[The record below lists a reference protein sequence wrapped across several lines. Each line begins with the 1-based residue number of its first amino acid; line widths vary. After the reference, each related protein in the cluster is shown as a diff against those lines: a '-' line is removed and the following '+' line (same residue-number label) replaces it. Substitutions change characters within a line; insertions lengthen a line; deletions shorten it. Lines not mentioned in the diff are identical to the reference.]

1 MNDGRD
7 IVAEALP
14 AYEIG
19 EELGRGAWG
28 VVIAGRHRELGRD
41 VAIKQLP
48 PSFGSDPEVKKRFR
62 SEAKLLASLD
72 HPHIVP
78 VYHAG
83 EQDGVLYI
91 TMRLIDGVDL
101 RALLA
106 QEGRFDAKR
115 AAQITAQV
123 ASALDAAHARGLV
136 HRDVKPANVLRTLR
150 DGHEH
155 VYLTDFGL
163 TKSARSTAG
172 LTESGEWVGTLD
184 YISPEQIRGDDVDA
198 RTDVYAL
205 GCVLYHELTGC
216 VPFESENFAAKVWAH
231 LNETP
236 RALREAAPGTPPALP
251 EVVARAM
258 AKEPAERYA
267 SAGEFA
273 KAVSDAVAA
282 DGATRVRQRP
292 APPPDPR
299 AELGR
304 TPVDFPTVTTRSE
317 EPPDTARSR
326 SKTTQPSAPPPGA
339 RRRRWLIRG
348 GVLALLVIAAV
359 VGGLAARGGGS
370 NPVNREDVVALLDR
384 YQANL
389 TNENLSGLE
398 QLLAPSFTRATLADP
413 PVNREAALNQYRRAF
428 AARKQPRVSLS
439 REVIQTGEN
448 DATVR
453 AQFLR
458 TTPGRLALGDSGA
471 IVITMVEKDGELLI
485 DSIHNYLDLIVSPP
499 RFAKDQLPAVVDV
512 VATVSSNG
520 RRVRVA
526 GDRHRLRANTAA
538 IAFPLTPEGLRT
550 VHTRQPIRVSVVSRY
565 RGGAQP
571 VRDSYVTAFER

>member
-1 MNDGRD
+1 MAAEFEPGQVFAGHRIDAVVGRGGMGIVYRATHLALD
-7 IVAEALP
+7 RPVALKVMAPDLVAE
-14 AYEIG
+14 EG
-19 EELGRGAWG
+19 FRERFQRESR
-28 VVIAGRHRELGRD
+28 IA
-41 VAIKQLP
+41 
-48 PSFGSDPEVKKRFR
+48 
-62 SEAKLLASLD
+62 ASLD

-106 QEGRFDAKR
+106 QEGSFDAER
-115 AAQITAQV
+115 AAQFTAQV

-136 HRDVKPANVLRTLR
+136 HRDVKPANVLRAVR
-150 DGHEH
+150 DGREH

-172 LTESGEWVGTLD
+172 LTETGQWVGTLD
-184 YISPEQIRGDDVDA
+184 YISPEQIRGDGVDA

-205 GCVLYHELTGC
+205 GCVVYHELTGC

-236 RALREAAPGTPPALP
+236 KALHNAAPGTPHALP

-258 AKEPAERYA
+258 AKDPGERYA

-273 KAVSDAVAA
+273 QAVNHAVAA

-292 APPPDPR
+292 APPPEAR
-299 AELGR
+299 TELER
-304 TPVDFPTVTTRSE
+304 TPVDFPMVTERSQG
-317 EPPDTARSR
+317 PPDTARSQ
-326 SKTTQPSAPPPGA
+326 SKATRPSAAPPDP
-339 RRRRWLIRG
+339 RRRKWLVRG
-348 GVLALLVIAAV
+348 GVLALLVAAAV
-359 VGGLAARGGGS
+359 VGGLAARGGGGGD
-370 NPVNREDVVALLDR
+370 PVDREDVVALLDR

-398 QLLAPSFTRATLADP
+398 RLMAPTFTRATLGDA
-413 PVNREAALNQYRRAF
+413 PVNRQAALNQYRRGF

-439 REVIQTGEN
+439 RERIETGED

-471 IVITMVEKDGELLI
+471 IDITMVEKDGRLLI
-485 DSIHNYLDLIVSPP
+485 DSIHNYLDLIVTPP
-499 RFAKDQLPAVVDV
+499 RFTQEQLPAVVQV
-512 VATVSSNG
+512 EATVNSGG

-526 GDRHRLRANTAA
+526 GGRNRLRANTAA
-538 IAFPLTPEGLRT
+538 IAFPLTPGGRRI
-550 VHTRQPIRVSVVSRY
+550 VHTRQPIRVTVQSRY
-565 RGGAQP
+565 RGGTEP
-571 VRDSYVTAFER
+571 VRDSYTTAFER

>member
-1 MNDGRD
+1 M
-7 IVAEALP
+7 VADFEPGQVFAGHRID
-14 AYEIG
+14 AV
-19 EELGRGAWG
+19 LGRGGMGIVYRATHLALDRPVALKVMAPELVADEG
-28 VVIAGRHRELGRD
+28 FRERFQRESRIA
-41 VAIKQLP
+41 
-48 PSFGSDPEVKKRFR
+48 
-62 SEAKLLASLD
+62 ASLD

-83 EQDGVLYI
+83 EHDGVLYI

-106 QEGRFDAKR
+106 QDGRFDAAR
-115 AAQITAQV
+115 AAQINAQV

-172 LTESGEWVGTLD
+172 LTESGAWVGTLD
-184 YISPEQIRGDDVDA
+184 YISPEQIRGDGVDA

-231 LNETP
+231 LNESP
-236 RALREAAPGTPPALP
+236 KALREAAPGTPPTLA

-258 AKEPAERYA
+258 AKDPGERYS

-273 KAVSDAVAA
+273 QAVSAAVAA

-292 APPPDPR
+292 VPPPAAR
-299 AELGR
+299 AEPAR
-304 TPVDFPTVTTRSE
+304 PPVDFPTVTTRSE
-317 EPPDTARSR
+317 GPPDTARSR
-326 SKTTQPSAPPPGA
+326 SKTTRRSAPPPGSG
-339 RRRRWLIRG
+339 RRRWLVRG

-359 VGGLAARGGGS
+359 VGGLAARGGGGD
-370 NPVNREDVVALLDR
+370 PVDRDDVVALLDR

-389 TNENLSGLE
+389 TNENITGLE
-398 QLLAPSFTRATLADP
+398 QLLAPTFTRANLADP
-413 PVNREAALNQYRRAF
+413 PAGREAALAQYRRAF
-428 AARKQPRVSLS
+428 AARKQPRVVLS
-439 REVIQTGEN
+439 RERIDTGED

-471 IVITMVEKDGELLI
+471 IVITMVEKDDRLLI
-485 DSIHNYLDLIVSPP
+485 DSVHNYLDLIVSPP
-499 RFAKDQLPAVVDV
+499 RFTKEQLPAIVDV
-512 VATVSSNG
+512 QATVNSG
-520 RRVRVA
+520 GQRVRVA
-526 GDRHRLRANTAA
+526 GGRHRLKANTAA
-538 IAFPLTPEGLRT
+538 IAFPLSPEGRRT
-550 VHTRQPIRVSVVSRY
+550 VHTRQPIRVTVVSRY
-565 RGGAQP
+565 RGGTKP
-571 VRDSYVTAFER
+571 VRDTYTTAFER